1 MLAVAAAG
9 LSRPRAFPSAK
20 QLLCSMTRGMN
31 AFVPWSIERDGSAL
45 HIHITG
51 PVVEQ
56 WDALMNGIHDHLKP
70 RPLAIHLPSRIEG
83 GTETDAVRL
92 TVLWEALGALGI
104 PLLPPP
110 G

>member
-1 MLAVAAAG
+1 
-9 LSRPRAFPSAK
+9 
-20 QLLCSMTRGMN
+20 MTRGMN
-31 AFVPWSIERDGSAL
+31 AFVPWSIERDASAV
-45 HIHITG
+45 HVHITG
-51 PVVEQ
+51 PMVEQ
-56 WDALMNGIHDHLKP
+56 WDALMNGIHDHLTP

-110 G
+110 V

>member
-1 MLAVAAAG
+1 M
-9 LSRPRAFPSAK
+9 PK
-20 QLLCSMTRGMN
+20 QLLRSMTRGMN

-45 HIHITG
+45 HVHITG
-51 PVVEQ
+51 PMVEQ

-70 RPLAIHLPSRIEG
+70 QPLAIHLPSRIEG

-110 G
+110 A